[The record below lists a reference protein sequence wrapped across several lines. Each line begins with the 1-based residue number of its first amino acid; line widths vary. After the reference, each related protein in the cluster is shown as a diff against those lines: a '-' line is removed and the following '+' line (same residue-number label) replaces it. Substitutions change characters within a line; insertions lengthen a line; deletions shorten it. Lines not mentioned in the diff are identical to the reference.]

1 MIKNREK
8 SVLKN
13 LNLKNT
19 LFSLFY
25 NGLMEIYF
33 TPDFIEPFELS
44 VFYLLL
50 VFNKYK
56 VYTLSQSMIL
66 NIASR

>member
-33 TPDFIEPFELS
+33 TPDFIEPFY
-44 VFYLLL
+44 FG
-50 VFNKYK
+50 
-56 VYTLSQSMIL
+56 
-66 NIASR
+66 IARIEMKIIK

>member
-1 MIKNREK
+1 MIKKREK

-33 TPDFIEPFELS
+33 TPDFIEPKEILKTN
-44 VFYLLL
+44 L
-50 VFNKYK
+50 FNFIQIYEKAKIPY
-56 VYTLSQSMIL
+56 
-66 NIASR
+66 

>member
-1 MIKNREK
+1 MIFTPIRNFKEAVKMIKKREK

-33 TPDFIEPFELS
+33 TPDFIEPKKLS
-44 VFYLLL
+44 FLFLPI
-50 VFNKYK
+50 FNNLK
-56 VYTLSQSMIL
+56 
-66 NIASR
+66 

>member
-1 MIKNREK
+1 MIKKREK

-33 TPDFIEPFELS
+33 TPDFIEPNYPFLFGLIS
-44 VFYLLL
+44 LF
-50 VFNKYK
+50 
-56 VYTLSQSMIL
+56 I
-66 NIASR
+66 R

>member
-13 LNLKNT
+13 LYLKNT
-19 LFSLFY
+19 LFSLLY

-33 TPDFIEPFELS
+33 TPDFIEPIFSLF
-44 VFYLLL
+44 FYIFC
-50 VFNKYK
+50 VKSY
-56 VYTLSQSMIL
+56 YGGYSI
-66 NIASR
+66 

>member
-33 TPDFIEPFELS
+33 TPDFIEP
-44 VFYLLL
+44 VFKGGYFY
-50 VFNKYK
+50 VK
-56 VYTLSQSMIL
+56 
-66 NIASR
+66 

>member
-1 MIKNREK
+1 MIKKREK

-33 TPDFIEPFELS
+33 TPDFIEPANKKRGLS
-44 VFYLLL
+44 LFLSDYKLSNDKYT
-50 VFNKYK
+50 NK
-56 VYTLSQSMIL
+56 
-66 NIASR
+66 N

>member
-13 LNLKNT
+13 LYLKNT
-19 LFSLFY
+19 LFSLLY

-33 TPDFIEPFELS
+33 TPDFIEPLKLA
-44 VFYLLL
+44 VFSFL
-50 VFNKYK
+50 
-56 VYTLSQSMIL
+56 MIL
-66 NIASR
+66 ILDLC

>member
-1 MIKNREK
+1 MIKKREK
-8 SVLKN
+8 SVLKD

-33 TPDFIEPFELS
+33 TPDFIEPIILLNKIINFLS
-44 VFYLLL
+44 YFS
-50 VFNKYK
+50 
-56 VYTLSQSMIL
+56 TH
-66 NIASR
+66 A

>member
-1 MIKNREK
+1 MIKKREK

-13 LNLKNT
+13 LNFKNT

-33 TPDFIEPFELS
+33 TPDFIEPILE
-44 VFYLLL
+44 
-50 VFNKYK
+50 KYINL
-56 VYTLSQSMIL
+56 YFFF
-66 NIASR
+66 